1 MLYPVRDML
10 YPVRGMYN
18 PEGICITGADF
29 TNEARDK
36 KKQLFANF
44 LDRWRPISDRT
55 AQNNV
60 QCFHQCLLGF
70 VKAFNNQ

>member
-1 MLYPVRDML
+1 ML

-29 TNEARDK
+29 TNEARDN

-44 LDRWRPISDRT
+44 ETDGAP
-55 AQNNV
+55 
-60 QCFHQCLLGF
+60 
-70 VKAFNNQ
+70 